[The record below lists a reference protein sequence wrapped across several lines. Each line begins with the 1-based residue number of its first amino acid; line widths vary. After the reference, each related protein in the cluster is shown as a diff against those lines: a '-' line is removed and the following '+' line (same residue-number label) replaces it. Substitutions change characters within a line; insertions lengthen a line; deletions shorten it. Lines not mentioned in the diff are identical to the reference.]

1 MNQTEAY
8 VSDFV
13 QIGGDIANYS
23 CPSCDNDDGH
33 G

>member
-1 MNQTEAY
+1 MKESKISKIY
-8 VSDFV
+8 FV
-13 QIGGDIANYS
+13 RHEFANYS